1 MKRSV
6 IFTISAIFLLL
17 FISCENS
24 VAKPNKNDDITVD
37 ESPAVDDKMEDE
49 DNVVSDESE
58 DDPSNDEATDETVND
73 DAQDE
78 YVNDIDNEVPDN
90 NGNTCT
96 ESSQC
101 GTGNYCH
108 KDVGMCFAEGICKTK
123 PEACPEMYF
132 PVCGC
137 DENTYDNDC
146 FANAEAASVFY
157 NLTCLNELQN
167 GVIDFNYHKG
177 FTTEDMSGGVVLN
190 FDGAKGEI
198 LVLEKPESEND
209 GNMSYVTVNFSG
221 ANGLKVVLNFNFQRE
236 PFMLPQQFQ
245 LTKDGMDK
253 ATVFTDSG
261 LTVGFLTGTLDVTA
275 FKKQITGDFEDLILH
290 AEGLQF
296 VK

>member
-6 IFTISAIFLLL
+6 FFAVCWIILIMSV
-17 FISCENS
+17 SCENS
-24 VAKPNKNDDITVD
+24 VTKPDYSDDNAVDDSITDEKVTVD
-37 ESPAVDDKMEDE
+37 EDAALNDDSTDE
-49 DNVVSDESE
+49 NM
-58 DDPSNDEATDETVND
+58 NDEASDDTVND
-73 DAQDE
+73 ETQDE

-108 KDVGMCFAEGICKTK
+108 KDVGMCFAEGTCKTK
-123 PEACPEMYF
+123 PEGCPEMYF

-137 DENTYDNDC
+137 DEKTYDNDC

-157 NLTCLNELQN
+157 NLPCLNELQN
-167 GVIDFNYHKG
+167 GVIDFNYHKA
-177 FTTEDMSGGVVLN
+177 FTSEDMSGGVYLN
-190 FDGAKGEI
+190 YDGNKGEI
-198 LVLEKPESEND
+198 LVLSKPEAENNE
-209 GNMSYVTVNFSG
+209 NMSYVTVNFSG

-236 PFMLPQQFQ
+236 PFSLPQQFQ
-245 LTKDGMDK
+245 LKKDGMNK

-261 LTVGFLTGTLDVTA
+261 LTVGFLTGTLDVTKY
-275 FKKQITGDFEDLILH
+275 KKQITGDFEDLVLH